1 MKKKESIISLLDANT
16 RRCANKKLLPCG
28 QLDLYWTRPLEGP
41 LLEIT
46 DYLDGGHLTLVPQ
59 ERTQMSDILKRQNYV
74 DTRARLD
81 PAGGCRREKNQRGKC
96 TSEKKTLLKKKK
108 CPNTS
113 AAEWRKQSEK

>member
-41 LLEIT
+41 LLEVT
-46 DYLDGGHLTLVPQ
+46 DNLDGGYLTRVPQ

-81 PAGGCRREKNQRGKC
+81 QSGRWLQEGKKPKRKVHFR
-96 TSEKKTLLKKKK
+96 KKDTFFFLNLSQYI
-108 CPNTS
+108 CC
-113 AAEWRKQSEK
+113 